1 MLKSN
6 LIRDIDFEVSSL
18 CNAGCSVCMRRRDG
32 HFTEFTQ
39 TYWKLEDV
47 KKVIDEDIVKNL
59 LGFNICG
66 NFGDAMTNPDIVKII
81 KWVKSINE
89 NCSINIRT
97 NGGVGE
103 SELYEE
109 LAKLNV
115 IMSFGIDGIGES
127 NELYRVNV
135 KWNKVYKNLMSFSKY
150 AKPYQIEIQFLL
162 WAETTDQLLGMIDL
176 SESVKCGNLHIRKP
190 FTHGEFTEVHNMKG
204 ESTHFLTELKH
215 PAIDIL
221 TKRHWG
227 YKDLDELRQLV
238 IELDIPKTELIK
250 SNYNIK
256 PCVINSSNAYTPLP
270 INYTKEEINKTT
282 NIIKQTCYSKNRN
295 DSSDLTKSLYNIYI
309 THNKLVMPCC
319 LIPPYVSNSITHS
332 SGTEDS
338 FQREILNK
346 MYEIGFDKF
355 SLEKRTLRE
364 IIDSGTLDEFVYSD
378 LENNKQ
384 FGLCKINCGK
394 C

>member
-81 KWVKSINE
+81 KWIKSINE

-127 NELYRVNV
+127 NDIIT
-135 KWNKVYKNLMSFSKY
+135 FS
-150 AKPYQIEIQFLL
+150 L
-162 WAETTDQLLGMIDL
+162 
-176 SESVKCGNLHIRKP
+176 GNLN
-190 FTHGEFTEVHNMKG
+190 FMK
-204 ESTHFLTELKH
+204 S
-215 PAIDIL
+215 
-221 TKRHWG
+221 
-227 YKDLDELRQLV
+227 
-238 IELDIPKTELIK
+238 
-250 SNYNIK
+250 
-256 PCVINSSNAYTPLP
+256 
-270 INYTKEEINKTT
+270 
-282 NIIKQTCYSKNRN
+282 
-295 DSSDLTKSLYNIYI
+295 
-309 THNKLVMPCC
+309 
-319 LIPPYVSNSITHS
+319 
-332 SGTEDS
+332 
-338 FQREILNK
+338 
-346 MYEIGFDKF
+346 
-355 SLEKRTLRE
+355 
-364 IIDSGTLDEFVYSD
+364 
-378 LENNKQ
+378 
-384 FGLCKINCGK
+384 
-394 C
+394 